1 VSEIVFEEILSAGTN
16 SLDEFRMCC
25 LEISHHFTSRSVIA
39 LVGPLGAGKTELV
52 RTIAQSRG
60 FQGMASPTFAIHH
73 RYQGFSVSIDHL
85 DLYRLQ
91 NEDEL
96 DGVGFW
102 DFFAENEGLIFIEWP
117 ERMNLEHI
125 PWDWD
130 LFLIEIE
137 KPAEAERKLHLTKRC
152 QTTA

>member
-1 VSEIVFEEILSAGTN
+1 VPEITFEEILKAGTN
-16 SLDEFRMCC
+16 SIDEFRKAC
-25 LEISHHFTSRSVIA
+25 LEISHHLTPKSVVA

-52 RTIAQSRG
+52 RTISQSRG

-91 NEDEL
+91 SEDEL

-102 DFFAENEGLIFIEWP
+102 DFFSETEGLIFIEWP
-117 ERMNLEHI
+117 ERMNLSHI

-130 LFLIEIE
+130 LYLVEIDRPNE
-137 KPAEAERKLHLTKRC
+137 MQRRLRLSKRR
-152 QTTA
+152 